1 MSSALPGNGQEQ
13 YNKELLCKDCK
24 HSRADWLARLIKASR
39 QFSCTLPESWIPP
52 DYDPVIGLT
61 KEGYFQSAVTMRSP
75 WNKTCG
81 AAATKWLPRKKKH
94 LFLMLRKVHFMSD
107 SRTVTSTQ
115 ARKSLLRAFRAKRP
129 LFLWGPPG
137 IGKSE
142 LVEGI
147 TEELGGLMID
157 LRLGQMEPTDIRGI
171 PFYNKELGK
180 MDWAPPIELPD
191 EEMAKDYPI
200 VVLFLDELNS
210 AAPSVQAAAYQLILN
225 RRIGK
230 YRLPKNVVLVAA
242 GNRESDKGVTYR
254 MPTPLANRF
263 IHQEMKVDFASYQ
276 TWAVQNNIHKDVV
289 GYLSFAKQDLYD
301 FDSKSSSRAFA
312 TPRTWTFV
320 SELLDE
326 DDGDA
331 DTLTNLI
338 AGTVGEGLAVKF
350 MAHRKISARL
360 PNPEDILS
368 GKVTTLDVKE
378 VSAMYSLVISMCY
391 ELKDAVAR
399 KIPDKEFHAMSD
411 NFLGYMMKNFET
423 ELTVMGARIALTTY
437 NLPFQPTKLK
447 NFDEFH
453 QRFGKYILQASA

>member
-1 MSSALPGNGQEQ
+1 
-13 YNKELLCKDCK
+13 
-24 HSRADWLARLIKASR
+24 
-39 QFSCTLPESWIPP
+39 
-52 DYDPVIGLT
+52 
-61 KEGYFQSAVTMRSP
+61 
-75 WNKTCG
+75 
-81 AAATKWLPRKKKH
+81 
-94 LFLMLRKVHFMSD
+94 MSD
-107 SRTVTSTQ
+107 SRTVTSRQ
-115 ARKSLLRAFRAKRP
+115 AHKSLLKAFKVKRP

-147 TEELGGLMID
+147 TKELNGYMID

-171 PFYNKELGK
+171 PFYNKEIGK
-180 MDWAPPIELPD
+180 MDWAPPVELPD
-191 EEMAKDYPI
+191 EELASQYPI

-230 YRLPKNVVLVAA
+230 YRLPDNVVMVAA

-263 IHQEMKVDFASYQ
+263 LHQEMKVDFASWQ
-276 TWAVQNNIHKDVV
+276 EWAVTNNIHKDVV

-301 FDSKSSSRAFA
+301 FDAKSASRAFA

-320 SELLDE
+320 SELLAD
-326 DDGDA
+326 DDGDD

-350 MAHRKISARL
+350 MAHRKVAGRM
-360 PNPEDILS
+360 PKPEDILS
-368 GKVTTLDVKE
+368 GKVKDLNVKE

-391 ELKDAVAR
+391 ELKAAVEN
-399 KIPDKEFHAMSD
+399 KMDEKKFHEMAD
-411 NFLGYMMKNFET
+411 NFLSYMMRNFET
-423 ELTVMGARIALTTY
+423 ELTVMGSRIALTTY
-437 NLPFQPTKLK
+437 DLPFKPTKLK
-447 NFDEFH
+447 HFDEFH
-453 QRFGKYILQASA
+453 TKFGKYVLQAQA

>member
-1 MSSALPGNGQEQ
+1 
-13 YNKELLCKDCK
+13 
-24 HSRADWLARLIKASR
+24 
-39 QFSCTLPESWIPP
+39 
-52 DYDPVIGLT
+52 
-61 KEGYFQSAVTMRSP
+61 
-75 WNKTCG
+75 
-81 AAATKWLPRKKKH
+81 
-94 LFLMLRKVHFMSD
+94 MSD
-107 SRTVTSTQ
+107 SRTVTAAQ
-115 ARKSLLRAFRAKRP
+115 ARKSLLKAFQVQRP

-147 TEELGGLMID
+147 TNDLGGLMIV

-171 PFYNKELGK
+171 PFYNKDIGK
-180 MDWAPPIELPD
+180 MDWAPPVDLPD
-191 EEMAKDYPI
+191 EETASQYPV

-210 AAPSVQAAAYQLILN
+210 AAPSVQSAAYQLILN

-230 YRLPKNVVLVAA
+230 YRLPDNVVMVAA

-263 IHQEMKVDFASYQ
+263 IHQEMKVDFPSWQ
-276 TWAVQNNIHKDVV
+276 EWAVNNRIHKDVV

-301 FDSKSSSRAFA
+301 FDAKSASRAFA
-312 TPRTWTFV
+312 TPRSWTFV
-320 SELLDE
+320 SQLLDE
-326 DDGDA
+326 GDDD
-331 DTLTNLI
+331 DTTMNLI

-350 MAHRKISARL
+350 MAHRKVAGRM
-360 PNPEDILS
+360 PNPADILN
-368 GKVTTLDVKE
+368 GKVKDLNVKE

-391 ELKDAVAR
+391 ELKGAVEN
-399 KIPDKEFHAMSD
+399 KVEDKKFHEMAD

-437 NLPFQPTKLK
+437 DLPFLPTKLK

>member
-1 MSSALPGNGQEQ
+1 MSE
-13 YNKELLCKDCK
+13 
-24 HSRADWLARLIKASR
+24 
-39 QFSCTLPESWIPP
+39 
-52 DYDPVIGLT
+52 
-61 KEGYFQSAVTMRSP
+61 
-75 WNKTCG
+75 
-81 AAATKWLPRKKKH
+81 
-94 LFLMLRKVHFMSD
+94 
-107 SRTVTSTQ
+107 SRTVTALQ
-115 ARKSLLRAFRAKRP
+115 AKKSLLKAFKVKRP

-147 TEELGGLMID
+147 ANELGGLMID

-171 PFYNKELGK
+171 PFYNKDIGK
-180 MDWAPPIELPD
+180 MDWAPPVELPD

-200 VVLFLDELNS
+200 VILFLDELNS
-210 AAPSVQAAAYQLILN
+210 AAPSVQSAAYQLILN

-230 YRLPKNVVLVAA
+230 YKLPDNVVMVAA

-263 IHQEMKVDFASYQ
+263 IHQEMKVDFASWQ
-276 TWAVQNNIHKDVV
+276 EWAVNNRIHKDVV

-301 FDSKSSSRAFA
+301 FDAKSASRAFA
-312 TPRTWTFV
+312 TPRSWTFV
-320 SELLDE
+320 SQLLDE
-326 DDGDA
+326 GDDD
-331 DTLTNLI
+331 DTIMNLI

-350 MAHRKISARL
+350 MAHKKVASRM
-360 PNPEDILS
+360 PNPTDILN
-368 GKVTTLDVKE
+368 GKVKDLNVKE

-391 ELKDAVAR
+391 ELKGAVEN
-399 KIPDKEFHAMSD
+399 KVEDKKFHEMAD

-437 NLPFQPTKLK
+437 DLPFLPTKLK

>member
-1 MSSALPGNGQEQ
+1 MSE
-13 YNKELLCKDCK
+13 
-24 HSRADWLARLIKASR
+24 
-39 QFSCTLPESWIPP
+39 T
-52 DYDPVIGLT
+52 
-61 KEGYFQSAVTMRSP
+61 
-75 WNKTCG
+75 
-81 AAATKWLPRKKKH
+81 
-94 LFLMLRKVHFMSD
+94 
-107 SRTVTSTQ
+107 RTVTSIQ
-115 ARKSLLRAFRAKRP
+115 ARKSLLKAFKKQRP

-142 LVEGI
+142 LVADI
-147 TEELGGLMID
+147 TQELGGHMID

-171 PFYNKELGK
+171 PFYNKDLGK

-191 EEMAKDYPI
+191 EELAEQYPL

-230 YRLPKNVVLVAA
+230 YALPKNVVMVAA

-276 TWAVQNNIHKDVV
+276 EWAVNNNIHKDVV

-301 FDSKSSSRAFA
+301 FDAKSASRAFA
-312 TPRTWTFV
+312 TPRSWTFV
-320 SELLDE
+320 SELLEDE
-326 DDGDA
+326 DADD
-331 DTLTNLI
+331 DTLMNLV
-338 AGTVGEGLAVKF
+338 AGTIGEGLAVKF
-350 MAHRKISARL
+350 MAHRKIAGRM
-360 PNPEDILS
+360 PKPEDILS
-368 GKVTTLDVKE
+368 GKEKDLNVKE

-391 ELKDAVAR
+391 ELKGAIER
-399 KIPDKEFHAMSD
+399 KVSDKQFHEMAD
-411 NFLGYMMKNFET
+411 NFFAYMMKNFET
-423 ELTVMGARIALTTY
+423 ELVVMGARIALTTY

-453 QRFGKYILQASA
+453 QRYGKYILQASDK

>member
-1 MSSALPGNGQEQ
+1 
-13 YNKELLCKDCK
+13 
-24 HSRADWLARLIKASR
+24 
-39 QFSCTLPESWIPP
+39 
-52 DYDPVIGLT
+52 
-61 KEGYFQSAVTMRSP
+61 
-75 WNKTCG
+75 
-81 AAATKWLPRKKKH
+81 
-94 LFLMLRKVHFMSD
+94 MSD
-107 SRTVTSTQ
+107 TRTVTAVQ
-115 ARKSLLRAFRAKRP
+115 ARKSLLKAFKVQRP

-142 LVEGI
+142 LVENI
-147 TEELGGLMID
+147 TKDLGGYMID

-171 PFYNKELGK
+171 PFYNKDSGK
-180 MDWAPPIELPD
+180 MDWAPPVELPD
-191 EEMAKDYPI
+191 DELAGQYPV

-210 AAPSVQAAAYQLILN
+210 AAPSVQSAAYQLILN

-230 YRLPKNVVLVAA
+230 YKLPDNVVMVAA

-263 IHQEMKVDFASYQ
+263 IHQEMKVDFASWQ
-276 TWAVQNNIHKDVV
+276 EWAVLNKIHKDVV

-301 FDSKSSSRAFA
+301 FDAKSASRAFA
-312 TPRTWTFV
+312 TPRSWSFV
-320 SELLDE
+320 SELLDDE
-326 DDGDA
+326 CDN

-350 MAHRKISARL
+350 MAHRKVASKM
-360 PNPEDILS
+360 PNPADILK
-368 GKVTTLDVKE
+368 GKVKDLNVKE

-391 ELKDAVAR
+391 ELKAAVENKTA
-399 KIPDKEFHAMSD
+399 DKEFHDMAD

-437 NLPFQPTKLK
+437 DLPFLPTKLK